1 MPLDWDMVVKRYTEN
16 PYIVTIARKKE
27 HPVAKVTETA
37 LIIDLPG
44 RDQSVSRKKLESA
57 VKLIESGHKIR
68 TVEDYKKMVGDE
80 RPSYA
85 LAILRDLGYI

>member
-1 MPLDWDMVVKRYTEN
+1 MPLDWDMVVKRYTEQ
-16 PYIVTIARKKE
+16 PYIITIARKKE

-68 TVEDYKKMVGDE
+68 TVKDYRKMVADE

-85 LAILRDLGYI
+85 LAILHDLGYI